1 MSEALTP
8 TAVRHSPAEI
18 ARALGQHVP
27 TPEQQAVIEAPLAP
41 QLVVAGAGSGK
52 TETMSARVV
61 YLVANRQV
69 RADEVLGLTF
79 TRKAAAELSDR
90 VRLRLRQLRRTGLLD
105 DAGSPRMDVDRP
117 TIATYNSFA
126 ADIAKEH
133 ALRIGMDPDARL
145 VTEAGAWQLA
155 DGVVQSWHAA
165 LDVDASPGSV
175 TEAVL
180 ALSGALA
187 EHLLTTD
194 DAREQLEDLATSLT
208 EATPVPRAKAPYADT
223 RKVVASLRER
233 LALLDLVDA
242 YARAKR
248 ERGVMDFA
256 DQVAMAARI
265 AETVPA
271 VGHALREQYPLV
283 LLDEYQDTSVAQL
296 RLLSSIFGDGHAVTA
311 VGDPNQAIYGW
322 RGAAAAALA
331 DFPAQF
337 PSLGRGGQQHTP
349 TRYLRTSWRNDARI
363 LAVANRV
370 SGPLRTSDGG
380 APVPVEVPELVA
392 RPGVGEGRVLAGYA
406 ESVEDEVAGVADFFA
421 ERWSTEQTAA
431 VLCRTRSQFTAVVE
445 ALRGRGV
452 PAEVLGLGG
461 LLAAPEV
468 VDVRAALEA
477 AHDASRGDSVM
488 RLLTGAGLGAADLH
502 VLGAWAR
509 SLAAATGARGE
520 ASVVEAV
527 DTPPPPGWRSPT
539 GSALT
544 GEGDRRVRR
553 LGDLL
558 RQVRSLSYLSLPE
571 VVAHTITLMGL
582 DIEVAARAGRVA
594 AHARGNLDA
603 FVDVAASFAADT
615 GGAGLGTFLGWL
627 DAAEERERGL
637 EPVDADPQPGAVQV
651 LTVHAAKGLEWDV
664 VAVPGLVESQFPSY
678 NGRPSAD
685 GSVSSSG
692 WLTDRCALPYP
703 LRGDAESLPALDIPP
718 APTHADVRDALGQL
732 KRAGGRHAVAEERR
746 LAYVAVTR
754 ARHTLLLTGSWFRT
768 GKTPL
773 PPSRFLTEAREAGL
787 LTDAALGWAEEPEAE
802 AVNPSLE
809 RVVAATWPLDPLGER
824 RDRLEAAAV
833 AVRTAGGMPPE
844 GPAAEVPGGAEP
856 GDVPRWL
863 RDAELLL
870 RERAEARGAGL
881 EVSLG
886 SHLSASRVVGLTHDP
901 RGFALDRRR
910 PMPTAPSEHASVG
923 TLFHAWVEEY
933 YGAPSLLDVD
943 GAEDLLA
950 DSGGDDEPTADGDG
964 ADGRRGGA
972 PPDLAELRRT
982 FTASSWAT
990 RRPVAVEVDLETA
1003 LAGTVVRCRIDAV
1016 FDDEHGVHVVDW
1028 KTGAP
1033 PRDPET
1039 LAARELQLA
1048 LYRLAWSRRTGRP
1061 LEEIGAAFYYVS
1073 ADRTVEAGRLTEAEI
1088 EQRVRAALADL
1099 TARASD

>member
-1 MSEALTP
+1 MTQAP
-8 TAVRHSPAEI
+8 TTTIRHSPADI

-27 TPEQQAVIEAPLAP
+27 TEEQQAVIEAPLAP

-61 YLVANRQV
+61 YLVANRLV

-90 VRLRLRQLRRTGLLD
+90 VRLRLRQLRRAGLLD
-105 DAGSPRMDVDRP
+105 DADAPRMDVDRP

-133 ALRIGMDPDARL
+133 ALRVGMDPEARL

-155 DGVVQSWHAA
+155 DGVVQGWHAV
-165 LDVDASPGSV
+165 LDVDASPASV

-180 ALSGALA
+180 SLSGALA

-194 DAREQLEDLATSLT
+194 EAREQLEHLAGSLT
-208 EATPVPRAKAPYADT
+208 EAAPAGRTKDPYADT

-242 YARAKR
+242 YARTKR
-248 ERGVMDFA
+248 EHGVMDFA

-265 AETVPA
+265 AETVPS
-271 VGHALREQYPLV
+271 VGQALREQYPLV

-296 RLLSSIFGDGHAVTA
+296 RLLSTVFGGGHAVTA

-331 DFPAQF
+331 DFPGQF
-337 PSLGRGGQQHTP
+337 PSLGRAGQDQTP

-370 SGPLRTSDGG
+370 SGPLRVAEDG
-380 APVPVEVPELVA
+380 APSPVEVPELVA
-392 RPGVGEGRVLAGYA
+392 RPGVADGHVLAAYA
-406 ESVEDEVAGVADFFA
+406 ESVEEEVGEIAAFFA
-421 ERWSTEQTAA
+421 ERWAPEETAA
-431 VLCRTRSQFTAVVE
+431 VLCRTRSQFTAVVD

-452 PAEVLGLGG
+452 PVEVLGLGG
-461 LLAAPEV
+461 LLSAPEV
-468 VDVRAALEA
+468 VDVRAALET
-477 AHDASRGDSVM
+477 AHDASRGDSAM

-509 SLAAATGARGE
+509 ALAAGAGARGE

-527 DTPPPPGWRSPT
+527 DSPPPPGWRSPSGAT
-539 GSALT
+539 LT
-544 GEGDRRVRR
+544 GDGLRRVQRI
-553 LGDLL
+553 GGLL
-558 RQVRSLSYLSLPE
+558 RQVRSLSYLSLAE

-678 NGRPSAD
+678 RGTPAAD
-685 GSVSSSG
+685 GAVSASG
-692 WLTDRCALPYP
+692 WLTDRCALPSP
-703 LRGDAESLPALDIPP
+703 LRGDADSLPALDIPP
-718 APTHADVRDALGQL
+718 APTHADVRDALTQL
-732 KRAGGRHAVAEERR
+732 KRDGGRHTVAEERR

-773 PPSRFLTEAREAGL
+773 PPSRFLAEPRDAGL
-787 LTDAALGWAEEPEAE
+787 VEDGRLGWAAEPDAE

-809 RVVAATWPLDPLGER
+809 RVVTASWPLDPLGER

-833 AVRTAGGMPPE
+833 AVRTAAGPPD
-844 GPAAEVPGGAEP
+844 PATLPAGTTATA
-856 GDVPRWL
+856 DVHRWV
-863 RDAELLL
+863 RDTGLLL
-870 RERAEARGAGL
+870 RERAESRTAGL

-886 SHLSASRVVGLTHDP
+886 SHLSASGVVGLAHDP
-901 RGFALDRRR
+901 QGFALDRRR
-910 PMPTAPSEHASVG
+910 PMPGAPSEHASVG

-943 GAEDLLA
+943 GAEDLA
-950 DSGGDDEPTADGDG
+950 EEDEPPGDAG
-964 ADGRRGGA
+964 PEATRAAPPRRAAGT
-972 PPDLAELRRT
+972 PPDLGALKRA
-982 FTASSWAT
+982 FTDSAWAT

-1003 LAGTVVRCRIDAV
+1003 VAGTVVRCRIDAV
-1016 FDDEHGVHVVDW
+1016 FDDEHGVDVVDW

-1033 PRDPET
+1033 PRDAQT

-1048 LYRLAWSRRTGRP
+1048 LYRLAWARHTGRP
-1061 LEEIGAAFYYVS
+1061 LEEIGASFYYVA
-1073 ADRTVEAGRLTEAEI
+1073 ADRTVAAGRLTEREI
-1088 EQRVRAALADL
+1088 EQRVAAAL
-1099 TARASD
+1099 SDVGSAG

>member
-1 MSEALTP
+1 MTETLSP
-8 TAVRHSPAEI
+8 VRHSPADI

-27 TPEQQAVIEAPLAP
+27 TEEQQAVIEAPLAP

-61 YLVANRQV
+61 YLVANGQV

-90 VRLRLRQLRRTGLLD
+90 VRLRLRQLRRAGLLAVE
-105 DAGSPRMDVDRP
+105 DARMDVDRP

-155 DGVVQSWHAA
+155 DAVVQGWHAT
-165 LDVDASPGSV
+165 LDVDATPGSV

-180 ALSGALA
+180 SLSGALA
-187 EHLLTTD
+187 EHLLSTD
-194 DAREQLEDLATSLT
+194 DAREQLEQLAGSLT
-208 EATPVPRAKAPYADT
+208 DATPAPRAKEPYAPT
-223 RKVVASLRER
+223 REVVASLRER

-248 ERGVMDFA
+248 EHGVMDFA

-271 VGHALREQYPLV
+271 VGQALREQYPLV

-296 RLLSSIFGDGHAVTA
+296 RLLSSVFGDGHAVTA

-331 DFPAQF
+331 DFPSQF
-337 PSLGRGGQQHTP
+337 PSLGRAGQEHTP

-370 SGPLRTSDGG
+370 SGPLRLPEDG
-380 APVPVEVPELVA
+380 APAPVEVPELVS
-392 RPGVGEGRVLAGYA
+392 RPGAGEGQVLAAYS
-406 ESVEDEVAGVADFFA
+406 ETVEEEVAGIADFFV
-421 ERWSTEQTAA
+421 ERWAPEQTAA
-431 VLCRTRSQFTAVVE
+431 VLCRTRSQFGPVVE
-445 ALRGRGV
+445 ALRARGV
-452 PAEVLGLGG
+452 PVEVLGLGG
-461 LLAAPEV
+461 LLAAPEI

-477 AHDASRGDSVM
+477 AHDASRGDSAM
-488 RLLTGAGLGAADLH
+488 RLLTAAGLGAADLH

-509 SLAAATGARGE
+509 SLAAGTGTRGE
-520 ASVVEAV
+520 ASVIEAV
-527 DTPPPPGWRSPT
+527 DNPPAPDWRSPS
-539 GSALT
+539 GASLSADAL
-544 GEGDRRVRR
+544 RRVRR
-553 LGDLL
+553 LGELL

-571 VVAHTITLMGL
+571 VVSHTITLMGL

-615 GGAGLGTFLGWL
+615 GGGGLGAFLGWL

-637 EPVDADPQPGAVQV
+637 EPVDADPEPGAVQV

-664 VAVPGLVESQFPSY
+664 VAVPGMVESQFPSY
-678 NGRPSAD
+678 RGRPSAD
-685 GSVSSSG
+685 GAVSSSG

-718 APTHADVRDALGQL
+718 APTHADVRDALTAL
-732 KRAGGRHAVAEERR
+732 KRDGGRHAVGEERR

-773 PPSRFLTEAREAGL
+773 PPSRFLTEPRDAGL
-787 LTDAALGWAEEPEAE
+787 VEEAPLGWAAQPAPD

-809 RVVAATWPLDPLGER
+809 RVVAASWPLDPLGER
-824 RDRLEAAAV
+824 RERLEAAAV
-833 AVRTAGGMPPE
+833 AVRTPTGLPPE
-844 GPAAEVPGGAEP
+844 PS
-856 GDVPRWL
+856 GDVARWV

-870 RERAEARGAGL
+870 RERAESRAAGL

-886 SHLSASRVVGLTHDP
+886 THLSASAVVGLAHDP
-901 RGFALDRRR
+901 HAFALERRR
-910 PMPTAPSEHASVG
+910 PMPSAPSEHASVG
-923 TLFHAWVEEY
+923 NLFHAWVEEY
-933 YGAPSLLDVD
+933 FGAPSLLDVE
-943 GAEDLLA
+943 GAERLLE
-950 DSGGDDEPTADGDG
+950 DPTDPRPAG
-964 ADGRRGGA
+964 AA
-972 PPDLAELRRT
+972 PDLEELKAT
-982 FTASSWAT
+982 FAASAWAT

-1003 LAGTVVRCRIDAV
+1003 VAGTVVRCRIDAV
-1016 FDDEHGVHVVDW
+1016 FDDEQGLHVVDW

-1033 PRDPET
+1033 PRDAHT

-1048 LYRLAWSRRTGRP
+1048 VYRLAWSRHTGRP
-1061 LEEIGAAFYYVS
+1061 LEEIGAAFYYVG
-1073 ADRTVEAGRLTEAEI
+1073 ADRTLEAGRLTEEEI
-1088 EQRVRAALADL
+1088 ERRLGAALAELAAD
-1099 TARASD
+1099 

>member
-1 MSEALTP
+1 MTEILTP
-8 TAVRHSPAEI
+8 VQHSPADI

-27 TPEQQAVIEAPLAP
+27 TEEQQAVIEAPLAP

-61 YLVANRQV
+61 HLVANGQV
-69 RADEVLGLTF
+69 RGDEVLGLTF

-90 VRLRLRQLRRTGLLD
+90 VRLRLRQLRRAGLLAVE
-105 DAGSPRMDVDRP
+105 DARMDVDRP

-155 DGVVQSWHAA
+155 DGVVQGWHEA
-165 LDVDASPGSV
+165 LDVDATPGSV

-180 ALSGALA
+180 SLSGALA
-187 EHLLTTD
+187 EHLLSTD
-194 DAREQLEDLATSLT
+194 DAREQLEQLIGSLT
-208 EATPVPRAKAPYADT
+208 DATPSGRTKEPYADT
-223 RKVVASLRER
+223 RKTVGSLRER
-233 LALLDLVDA
+233 LAVLDLVDA

-248 ERGVMDFA
+248 EHGVMDFA

-271 VGHALREQYPLV
+271 VGQALREQYPLV

-296 RLLSSIFGDGHAVTA
+296 RLLSSVFGGGHAVTA

-337 PSLGRGGQQHTP
+337 PSLGRAGQEHTP

-363 LAVANRV
+363 LAVANRA
-370 SGPLRTSDGG
+370 SGPLRLPADSGP
-380 APVPVEVPELVA
+380 APVEVPELVA
-392 RPGVGEGRVLAGYA
+392 RPGAEEGRVLAGYA
-406 ESVEDEVAGVADFFA
+406 ESVEDEVAGIADFFV
-421 ERWSTEQTAA
+421 ERWAPEQTAA
-431 VLCRTRSQFTAVVE
+431 VLCRTRSQFTGVVE
-445 ALRGRGV
+445 ALRARDV
-452 PAEVLGLGG
+452 PVEVLGLGG

-477 AHDASRGDSVM
+477 AHDASRGDSAM

-509 SLAAATGARGE
+509 SLAAATGAKGE

-527 DTPPPPGWRSPT
+527 DEPPAPGWRAPSGAAMT
-539 GSALT
+539 TDGL
-544 GEGDRRVRR
+544 RRVRR

-582 DIEVAARAGRVA
+582 DIEVAARAGRVP

-615 GGAGLGTFLGWL
+615 GGLGTFLGWL

-637 EPVDADPQPGAVQV
+637 EPVDADPEPGAVQV

-664 VAVPGLVESQFPSY
+664 VAVPGMVESQFPSY
-678 NGRPSAD
+678 KGRPSAD
-685 GSVSSSG
+685 GAVSSAG
-692 WLTDRCALPYP
+692 WLTDRTALPYP

-718 APTHADVRDALGQL
+718 APTHADVRDALAQL
-732 KRAGGRHAVAEERR
+732 RRDGGRHAVGEERR

-773 PPSRFLTEAREAGL
+773 PPSRFLTEARDAGL
-787 LTDAALGWAEEPEAE
+787 VEESPLGWTAEPAE
-802 AVNPSLE
+802 DAVNPSLE

-824 RDRLEAAAV
+824 RERLEAAAV
-833 AVRTAGGMPPE
+833 AVGTATGL
-844 GPAAEVPGGAEP
+844 PAERS
-856 GDVPRWL
+856 GDVARWA

-870 RERAEARGAGL
+870 REREESRAAGL

-886 SHLSASRVVGLTHDP
+886 THLSASGVVGLAQDP
-901 RGFALDRRR
+901 HAFALERRR
-910 PMPTAPSEHASVG
+910 PMPSAPSEHASVG
-923 TLFHAWVEEY
+923 NLFHAWVEEY
-933 YGAPSLLDVD
+933 YGAPSLLDVEGAD
-943 GAEDLLA
+943 ALFGAE
-950 DSGGDDEPTADGDG
+950 EPGEPGEPRAG
-964 ADGRRGGA
+964 AA
-972 PPDLAELRRT
+972 PDLEALKGT
-982 FTASSWAT
+982 FTTSAWAT

-1003 LAGTVVRCRIDAV
+1003 VAGTVVRCRIDAV
-1016 FDDEHGVHVVDW
+1016 FDDEQGLHVVDW

-1033 PRDPET
+1033 PRDAHT

-1061 LEEIGAAFYYVS
+1061 LEEIGAAFYYVG
-1073 ADRTVEAGRLTEAEI
+1073 ADRTLEAGRLTEEEI
-1088 EQRVRAALADL
+1088 ERRLGSALAQL
-1099 TARASD
+1099 TGDRSTGVRGGR